1 MNIGQYTFLSLIWLI
16 WLIWF
21 IVLIFAIC
29 VVVVPPFVNKN
40 NRMKQR
46 DKAVFDI
53 VTILFLK

>member
-1 MNIGQYTFLSLIWLI
+1 MNIGQYTFLSLI

-29 VVVVPPFVNKN
+29 VVVVSPFVNKN

-46 DKAVFDI
+46 
-53 VTILFLK
+53 

>member
-1 MNIGQYTFLSLIWLI
+1 MNIGQYTFLSLI

-29 VVVVPPFVNKN
+29 VVVVSPFVNKN